1 MLKNMRVLAVAGV
14 VSAVVALTAVAL
26 TETAPLSAD
35 RGTRADSN
43 NGYVQVAWEA
53 AAANRSGR

>member
-1 MLKNMRVLAVAGV
+1 MLRKMRVVAVAGV
-14 VSAVVALTAVAL
+14 VSAIVALTAVAL

-43 NGYVQVAWEA
+43 GYTLVAWEA
-53 AAANRSGR
+53 SAQRSGR